1 MLRKESRK
9 PNFEYFKL
17 MLQKKPT
24 PRPVLFDF
32 IIGDE
37 KVKLLVGENNYKT
50 ETEFDR
56 VVTNIKAF
64 DSGGYD
70 YAPIIVRG
78 MEFKRNTHEEGHVET
93 KSLNEG
99 AMILD
104 RNSFNNYSWPSSENA
119 DFSIIK
125 KAGHYLSKNAKFVVF
140 SHDGILENTIGIV
153 GFDNLCY
160 MLYDEPDLVADIFN
174 EVGKRIEQY
183 YNKCLEYDEVGAILC
198 NDDWGFNS
206 QTMLPPDV
214 LRKYVFPWYKK
225 IVAKAHEMGKY
236 AILHSCGYYYDI
248 IDDVIN
254 DMKFDG
260 RQSYEDKIVPVEK
273 AYDELHPRL
282 AVIGG
287 MDVDFLARATSK
299 EVYERCSNMIKKTS
313 KLGGYALG
321 SGNSVPD
328 YIPNENYLAMLKAA
342 LED

>member
-1 MLRKESRK
+1 MIRKVTRE

-37 KVKLLVGENNYKT
+37 KVKLLVGEDNYKT

-78 MEFKRNTHEEGHVET
+78 MEFKRNLHEESSVET

-99 AMILD
+99 TMIVD
-104 RNSFNNYSWPSSENA
+104 RDSFNSYQWPKLENA
-119 DFSIIK
+119 EFSIIK
-125 KAGHYLSKNAKFVVF
+125 QAGSYLHKNAKFVAF

-160 MLYDEPDLVADIFN
+160 MLYDEPELVADIFK
-174 EVGKRIEQY
+174 EVGKRMEQY
-183 YNKCLEYDEVGAILC
+183 FTKCLEYEEVGAILC
-198 NDDWGFNS
+198 NDDWGFNT

-214 LRKYVFPWYKK
+214 LRKHVFPWYKR
-225 IVAKAHEMGKY
+225 IVKKAHQMGKF

-248 IDDVIN
+248 IDDVI
-254 DMKFDG
+254 DVLKFDG

-273 AYDELHPRL
+273 AYDELYPRIS
-282 AVIGG
+282 VIGG
-287 MDVDFLARATSK
+287 IDVDFLARASSK
-299 EVYERCSNMIKKTS
+299 EVYERCKKMINKSK

-328 YIPNENYLAMLKAA
+328 YIPNENFLAMLRAA
-342 LED
+342 LEN

>member
-1 MLRKESRK
+1 MFRKVTRE
-9 PNFEYFKL
+9 PNFEYLKL
-17 MLQKKPT
+17 VLQKKPA

-37 KVKLLVGENNYKT
+37 KTKLLTGDEYKT
-50 ETEFDR
+50 DTEFNR
-56 VVTNIKAF
+56 VVTTIKAF

-78 MEFKRNTHEEGHVET
+78 MEFKRNSHEETDVQT

-99 AMILD
+99 TMIRD
-104 RNSFNNYSWPSSENA
+104 RYSFNEYQWPDVNNA
-119 DFSIIK
+119 DFSIIN
-125 KAGHYLSKNAKFVVF
+125 KAGKYLHKDAKFVVF
-140 SHDGILENTIGIV
+140 SHDGILENTIGIM

-160 MLYDEPDLVADIFN
+160 LIYDEEDLVEDVFN
-174 EVGKRIEQY
+174 EVGKRIEEY
-183 YNKCLEYDEVGAILC
+183 FTACLEYDEVGAIIC
-198 NDDWGFNS
+198 NDDWGFNT
-206 QTMLPPDV
+206 QTMLPPSL
-214 LRKYVFPWYKK
+214 LRKYVFPWYKR
-225 IVAKAHEMGKY
+225 IVEKAHRKGKL

-273 AYDELHPRL
+273 AYDELHPKL

-287 MDVDFLARATSK
+287 MDVNFLARASSE
-299 EVYERCSNMIKKTS
+299 EVYNRCRKMIEKTKKS
-313 KLGGYALG
+313 GGYALG

-328 YIPNENYLAMLKAA
+328 YIPNENFIAMLRAA
-342 LED
+342 LDD